1 MPFRRTIV
9 HFTASLTLL
18 ACTPF
23 TIEAPGNPDGGNATG
38 GSGGAGGH
46 STGGSGGY
54 AGKGGGAASG
64 GTGGSYDGGKGGSS
78 TGGSGGSTGA
88 TGGSGGYAGSGGA
101 GGYAGSGGAGGYAG
115 SGGAGGYA
123 GTGGGHGDGGVP
135 PDAVLKHPSRG
146 SAAAL
151 SPDDAT
157 AVIVNRDVGSATVV
171 SIQYPSN
178 APPTGHFVREVL
190 LGNGS
195 EPWQAVVLP
204 DNDSA
209 LVVLRK
215 DQKVARIRYLR
226 TQPVLDGI
234 VTVGSEPTAIALSP
248 TGRRAFVANWIDGTV
263 DVIDTTTLH
272 VVSTIDLN
280 AALVRTGYLGDV
292 AARPALAHPRSIT
305 VTNDADADD
314 NDESLY
320 VTEYFGQQTEPEA
333 PDGSNSDTRNVGI
346 VYKVRLADYAVSTIR
361 LAPLADMGFKDEK
374 GVAAGCFPNQLQSIA
389 ISGSFAYVVS
399 VCASPK
405 GPIGVKA
412 TTTACVDVA
421 DCAPLN
427 LVEPVCAP
435 PFAGAASAVCVD
447 VAGVKT
453 TTAPLVSV
461 IDTRTDLEVAG
472 ASQSLNARFE
482 ALFVASNTAQAARR
496 FPLFA
501 NDIGFVPGSTVG
513 YLTANGADAV
523 FRVRADAQT
532 GAFVEVGASTSPFI
546 DLAPA
551 GIDAAKAGRTP
562 IGIGLAALDKKS
574 AIVANDVT
582 RNATLLDFNTQ
593 AVAGGVMTPSVVAT
607 SALPPAGSDADK
619 VLRGKRFFNTG
630 LARWSLRGQGWGACQ
645 SCHADGLTDNVTWY
659 FARGPRQSTSLDG
672 SFASKH
678 PEDQRIFNWTAIF
691 DEVDD
696 FELNTRGVSGGVGAT
711 VSAVSVPP
719 ATGDRID
726 IVGLGHAN
734 LNGSAAQAASPANP
748 LGLAAPGKLNDW
760 DEITRYMQTIRSPRG
775 ASNLDAA
782 KVAEGKSLFNWGG
795 ACQGCH
801 GGEKWT
807 ISRRFYTPGVAT
819 NAALSTTPFAVPPG
833 FPDALLPAR
842 DPANRLLRFAG
853 GNAAAFD
860 QILCTIRPVDTF
872 NVAEPGVGIAE
883 LRADMVT
890 KAQGD
895 GNPPGEGRGYN
906 VPSLLGVATGAPY
919 LHAGNARTLEALFAS
934 TFAVHTHALAPNFLT
949 ETDPAVVKAKV
960 NSLVQYLLSIDED
973 TPYIAIPDPGAAGG
987 SLCPATF

>member
-1 MPFRRTIV
+1 MSIRRTV
-9 HFTASLTLL
+9 VYFTVSLALI
-18 ACTPF
+18 ACDPF
-23 TIEAPGNPDGGNATG
+23 TKDTSSGADGGPTGTGAGG
-38 GSGGAGGH
+38 GSGGAA
-46 STGGSGGY
+46 GS
-54 AGKGGGAASG
+54 
-64 GTGGSYDGGKGGSS
+64 
-78 TGGSGGSTGA
+78 
-88 TGGSGGYAGSGGA
+88 YAGSGGA
-101 GGYAGSGGAGGYAG
+101 TTGTGGSSSGGKGGTSGGKGGATGGTGGYAGTGGTGGYAGTGGTGGYAG

-123 GTGGGHGDGGVP
+123 GTGGAGGYAGTGGGYGDGGVP
-135 PDAVLKHPSRG
+135 PTLKQPSRG

-157 AVIVNRDVGSATVV
+157 AVIVNRDVGSATVLAL
-171 SIQYPSN
+171 QYPTSQ
-178 APPTGHFVREVL
+178 PPTAQLTREVL
-190 LGNGS
+190 LGAGS
-195 EPWQAVVLP
+195 EPWQAVIGP
-204 DNDSA
+204 DNDTA
-209 LVVLRK
+209 YVVLKK

-226 TQPVLDGI
+226 TQPVLDGT
-234 VTVGSEPTAIALSP
+234 VTVGSEPTSIALSP
-248 TGRRAFVANWIDGTV
+248 TGRRAYVTNWTDGTV
-263 DVIDTTTLH
+263 AEIDTAALT

-280 AALVRTGYLGDV
+280 AALVKTGYLGDV
-292 AARPALAHPRSIT
+292 GPRPALAHPRSVV
-305 VTNDADADD
+305 VTNDADGED

-320 VTEYFGQQTEPEA
+320 VTEYFGQQVEA
-333 PDGSNSDTRNVGI
+333 ELADGSNSDTRKVGL
-346 VYKVRLADYAVSTIR
+346 VYKIGLADRAVHTIR
-361 LAPLADMGFKDEK
+361 LAPLADMGFKDDK
-374 GVAAGCFPNQLQSIA
+374 GVAAGCYPNQLQSIA
-389 ISGSFAYVVS
+389 VNGSFAYVVS

-405 GPIGVKA
+405 GPLGVKA

-427 LVEPVCAP
+427 LVEPVCTL
-435 PFAGAASAVCVD
+435 PFAGAPSALCVD
-447 VAGVKT
+447 VASVKT

-461 IDTRTDLEVAG
+461 IDTRTDSEVAG
-472 ASQSLNARFE
+472 ASQSLNARFD
-482 ALFVASNTAQAARR
+482 ALFAASNTAQAARR
-496 FPLFA
+496 YPLFA

-523 FRVRADAQT
+523 FRLKVDAQT
-532 GAFVEVGASTSPFI
+532 GSIIEVGASTNAFI

-551 GIDAAKAGRTP
+551 GIDAQKAGKAP
-562 IGIGLAALDKKS
+562 VGIGLATLDKKS
-574 AIVANDVT
+574 AIVANDVS

-593 AVAGGVMTPSVVAT
+593 AVAGGAANASVVPT
-607 SALPPAGSDADK
+607 SALPPAGSDADR

-678 PEDQRIFNWTAIF
+678 PDDQRIFNWTAIF
-691 DEVDD
+691 DDVAD
-696 FELNTRGVSGGVGAT
+696 FELNTRGVSGGVGAI

-734 LNGSAAQAASPANP
+734 LSGSATQAADPANP
-748 LGLAAPGKLNDW
+748 LGLTAGSKLADW
-760 DEITRYMQTIRSPRG
+760 GDIEKYMQSIRSPRG
-775 ASNLDAA
+775 PSNLDPI
-782 KVAEGKSLFNWGG
+782 KVAEGKTLFNWGG

-807 ISRRFYTPGVAT
+807 VSRKFYTSGTAT
-819 NAALSTTPFAVPPG
+819 NAALATTPFAVPAG

-842 DPANRLLRFAG
+842 DPANRLLRFSG

-883 LRADMVT
+883 LRVDMVT

-895 GNPPGEGRGYN
+895 GNPAGEGRGYN
-906 VPSLLGVATGAPY
+906 IPSLLGLATGAPY
-919 LHAGNARTLEALFAS
+919 MHGGNARTLEALLAS

-960 NSLVQYLLSIDED
+960 DSLVQYLLSIDED
-973 TPYIAIPDPGAAGG
+973 AAYPAIPEPGAAGG
-987 SLCPATF
+987 SLCPASF

>member
-1 MPFRRTIV
+1 MPFRRTV
-9 HFTASLTLL
+9 VYFTASLALL
-18 ACTPF
+18 ACDPF
-23 TIEAPGNPDGGNATG
+23 SKETPGNPDGGAGTTG
-38 GSGGAGGH
+38 GSGGAG
-46 STGGSGGY
+46 TGGQYTGGAGY
-54 AGKGGGAASG
+54 AGKGGNATG
-64 GTGGSYDGGKGGSS
+64 GTGGSYDGGQGGSYTGG
-78 TGGSGGSTGA
+78 TGGSG
-88 TGGSGGYAGSGGA
+88 GGYAGSGGT
-101 GGYAGSGGAGGYAG
+101 GGYAGKGGAAGYAG
-115 SGGAGGYA
+115 SAGGY
-123 GTGGGHGDGGVP
+123 GGVGGSYG
-135 PDAVLKHPSRG
+135 DAGVDAPVLLKHPSRG

-157 AVIVNRDVGSATVV
+157 AVIVNRDVGSVTVLSV
-171 SIQYPSN
+171 QYSSN
-178 APPTGHFVREVL
+178 APPTAQLTREVL
-190 LGNGS
+190 LGAGS
-195 EPWQAVVLP
+195 EPWQAVIAG
-204 DNDSA
+204 DNDTA
-209 LVVLRK
+209 YVVLKK
-215 DQKVARIRYLR
+215 DQKVAKIRYLR
-226 TQPVLDGI
+226 TQPVVDGT
-234 VTVGSEPTAIALSP
+234 VAVGSEPTSIALSP
-248 TGRRAFVANWIDGTV
+248 TGRRAYVTNWTDGTV
-263 DVIDTTTLH
+263 EVIDTSTLTRVH
-272 VVSTIDLN
+272 TIDLN
-280 AALVRTGYLGDV
+280 PALVHTGYLGDV
-292 AARPALAHPRSIT
+292 APRPALAHPRSVV
-305 VTNDADADD
+305 VTNDADGDD

-320 VTEYFGQQTEPEA
+320 VTEYFGQQTEAEL

-346 VYKVRLADYAVSTIR
+346 VYKVALADYAVRTIR
-361 LAPLADMGFKDEK
+361 LSPLADMGFKDEK
-374 GVAAGCFPNQLQSIA
+374 GGVAGCYPNQLQSIA

-399 VCASPK
+399 VCASPE
-405 GPIGVKA
+405 GPLGVKA
-412 TTTACVDVA
+412 TTTPCVDVV

-427 LVEPVCAP
+427 LIEPVCAL
-435 PFAGAASAVCVD
+435 PFAGAASALCVD
-447 VAGVKT
+447 VASVKT

-461 IDTRTDLEVAG
+461 IDTRSDTEVPG

-501 NDIGFVPGSTVG
+501 NDIGFVPGSSVG

-532 GAFVEVGASTSPFI
+532 GALVEVGASTSPFI

-551 GIDAAKAGRTP
+551 GIDAVKAGKAP
-562 IGIGLAALDKKS
+562 IGIGLAALEKKS
-574 AIVANDVT
+574 AIVANDVS

-593 AVAGGVMTPSVVAT
+593 AVAGGAANPSVVPT
-607 SALPPAGSDADK
+607 SALPPAGSEGDK

-645 SCHADGLTDNVTWY
+645 SCHSDGLTDNVTWY
-659 FARGPRQSTSLDG
+659 FGRGPRQSTSLDG

-696 FELNTRGVSGGVGAT
+696 FELNTRGVSGGVGAI

-734 LNGSAAQAASPANP
+734 LNGSAAQAADPANP
-748 LGLAAPGKLNDW
+748 LGLAAAGKLADW
-760 DEITRYMQTIRSPRG
+760 DEITRYMKTIRSPRG
-775 ASNLDAA
+775 PSNLDAT
-782 KVAEGKSLFNWGG
+782 KVAEGKALFNWDG

-807 ISRRFYTPGVAT
+807 ISRRFYTPGIAT
-819 NAALSTTPFAVPPG
+819 NAALSTTPFVVPPG

-842 DPANRLLRFAG
+842 DPANRVLRFAG

-860 QILCTIRPVDTF
+860 QILCAIRPVDTF

-883 LRADMVT
+883 LRVDMIT

-949 ETDPAVVKAKV
+949 DTDPAVVKAKV
-960 NSLVQYLLSIDED
+960 NSLVQYVLSIDED
-973 TPYIAIPDPGAAGG
+973 TPYAAIPNPGAAGG
-987 SLCPATF
+987 SLCPASF

>member
-9 HFTASLTLL
+9 CFTAALTLL

-23 TIEAPGNPDGGNATG
+23 STEKPGNPDGGGNATG
-38 GSGGAGGH
+38 GSVGAGAGGDY
-46 STGGSGGY
+46 TGGTGGY
-54 AGKGGGAASG
+54 AGKGGSTASG
-64 GTGGSYDGGKGGSS
+64 GTGGSYDGGKGGA
-78 TGGSGGSTGA
+78 TTGSGGSTTGV
-88 TGGSGGYAGSGGA
+88 GGSGGYAGSGGA
-101 GGYAGSGGAGGYAG
+101 GGYAGT
-115 SGGAGGYA
+115 GGAGGYA
-123 GTGGGHGDGGVP
+123 GTGGAGGYAGTGGTDGGVP
-135 PDAVLKHPSRG
+135 PAVLKHPSRG

-157 AVIVNRDVGSATVV
+157 AVIVNRDVGSATVLSV
-171 SIQYPSN
+171 QYPSN
-178 APPTGHFVREVL
+178 APPTAQFVREVL

-195 EPWQAVVLP
+195 EPWQAVVAP
-204 DNDSA
+204 DNDTA
-209 LVVLRK
+209 YVVLRK

-226 TQPVLDGI
+226 TQPVLDGT
-234 VTVGSEPTAIALSP
+234 VGVGSEPTSIALSP
-248 TGRRAFVANWIDGTV
+248 TGRRAYVTNWTDGTV
-263 DVIDTTTLH
+263 KVIDTTTLG

-280 AALVRTGYLGDV
+280 AALVHTGYLGDV
-292 AARPALAHPRSIT
+292 APRPALAHPRSVT
-305 VTNDADADD
+305 VTNDADGDD

-320 VTEYFGQQTEPEA
+320 VTEYFGQQTEAEA
-333 PDGSNSDTRNVGI
+333 ADGSNSDTRKVGI
-346 VYKVRLADYAVSTIR
+346 VYKVALSDYAVRTIR
-361 LAPLADMGFKDEK
+361 LAPLADMGFKDDR
-374 GVAAGCFPNQLQSIA
+374 GVAAGCYPNQLQSIA
-389 ISGSFAYVVS
+389 LSGSFAYVVS

-405 GPIGVKA
+405 GPQGVKA

-427 LVEPVCAP
+427 LIEPVCAL
-435 PFAGAASAVCVD
+435 PFAGAPSALCVD
-447 VAGVKT
+447 VASVKT
-453 TTAPLVSV
+453 STAPLVSV
-461 IDTRTDLEVAG
+461 IDTRTDVEVVS

-482 ALFVASNTAQAARR
+482 ALFVANNTAQAARR

-532 GAFVEVGASTSPFI
+532 GALVEVGASTSSFI
-546 DLAPA
+546 DLAPT

-593 AVAGGVMTPSVVAT
+593 AVAGGVMNPSVVPT
-607 SALPPAGSDADK
+607 SALPAAGSDADK

-645 SCHADGLTDNVTWY
+645 SCHSDGLTDNVTWY

-696 FELNTRGVSGGVGAT
+696 FELNTRGVSGGVGAI

-726 IVGLGHAN
+726 IAGLGHAG
-734 LNGSAAQAASPANP
+734 LNGSAAQAADPANP

-760 DEITRYMQTIRSPRG
+760 DEIKKYMQTIRSPRG
-775 ASNLDAA
+775 PSNLDAT

-819 NAALSTTPFAVPPG
+819 NTALSTTPFAVPPG

-842 DPANRLLRFAG
+842 DPANRVLRFAG

-860 QILCTIRPVDTF
+860 QILCAIRPVDTF

-883 LRADMVT
+883 LRTDMIT

-906 VPSLLGVATGAPY
+906 VPSLLGLATGAPY
-919 LHAGNARTLEALFAS
+919 LHGGNARTLEALLAS

-949 ETDPAVVKAKV
+949 ETDPNVVKAKV
-960 NSLVQYLLSIDED
+960 DSLVQYLLSIDED
-973 TPYIAIPDPGAAGG
+973 TPYVAIPEPGAAGG
-987 SLCPATF
+987 SLCPASF